1 MKPVYTYDEIAF
13 FLTDTG
19 QTFFGEERQ
28 SFNVP
33 TSGTLTYNVSRLNT
47 AGKMFAEAALDAW
60 TTVSGIEFE
69 QTFSY
74 YSADIAF
81 DDSASGFQAYANTY
95 FDAVGD
101 INRAVVMISAQ
112 WIADDWTRGANG
124 QTTIRYDNYSL
135 QTYIH
140 EIGHALGL
148 AHAGDYNNSAEY
160 STDAIYANDS
170 WQVTLM
176 SYFNQEENTSI
187 DADFA
192 YAVTPMIADIIAI
205 QDLYRIRPIT
215 QTGDTIY
222 GEDGNTGTYL
232 DDLIDAEDP
241 VAVTIYDSFGIDTI
255 NFSSVRNDQSIDLNA
270 EAISDVGGLKGNLII
285 ARDVTIENANGG
297 SGDDRITG
305 NQVDNVLNGGAGH
318 DALYG
323 QDGADRLIGGLG
335 NDAAYGDAGDDTVL
349 SFSGENQLSG
359 GDGADVLLGG
369 FGADTLS
376 GGAGDDV
383 LRGDMGRGMFA
394 GSDRLDG
401 GTGNDILMGAG
412 GADTFVFRLR
422 PNNGSDIIGSFAVAD
437 ATNGT
442 PASFGDDF
450 EAGLDVIALQS
461 FSGVNASNVIMARR
475 ATLAPK
481 TSSSHNETAPQM
493 QGRFKTFA
501 IV

>member
-1 MKPVYTYDEIAF
+1 
-13 FLTDTG
+13 
-19 QTFFGEERQ
+19 
-28 SFNVP
+28 
-33 TSGTLTYNVSRLNT
+33 
-47 AGKMFAEAALDAW
+47 
-60 TTVSGIEFE
+60 
-69 QTFSY
+69 
-74 YSADIAF
+74 
-81 DDSASGFQAYANTY
+81 
-95 FDAVGD
+95 
-101 INRAVVMISAQ
+101 MISAQ

-255 NFSSVRNDQSIDLNA
+255 
-270 EAISDVGGLKGNLII
+270 KGNLII

-412 GADTFVFRLR
+412 GADTFVFR

-461 FSGVNASNVIMARR
+461 FSGVNASNVMTFVSQSGSL
-475 ATLAPK
+475 ATFDAEG
-481 TSSSHNETAPQM
+481 TQI
-493 QGRFKTFA
+493 A
-501 IV
+501 IYGAAGDLGAEDFIFT